1 MARDKTEVLAQEFEY
16 SERHI
21 ERNLS
26 AKFFPHKLVPAL
38 RVSELLTRQGQ
49 KALCGDSPR

>member
-1 MARDKTEVLAQEFEY
+1 MARDKTEVLAQEYEY

-21 ERNLS
+21 RRE
-26 AKFFPHKLVPAL
+26 KFK
-38 RVSELLTRQGQ
+38 RVSELLTRHGQ